1 MEAEINRAMI
11 KSLAYKAGT
20 KESDPA
26 SLGRVVLEFDADEA
40 SAAQI
45 AALIGQGVTV
55 TLSSPQLAMV
65 DRETGQ
71 IVGAS

>member
-11 KSLAYKAGT
+11 KSFAYKPGT
-20 KESDPA
+20 KESDPTA
-26 SLGRVVLEFDADEA
+26 IGRVVLEFDADEA
-40 SAAQI
+40 SPGEI

-71 IVGAS
+71 IVGAR